1 MYFLC
6 TNYIYCKIDIYNFN
20 YLLTYNLRK
29 HYYFIL
35 LLIIFA
41 FKYLC
46 NDFVNFLCSY
56 LIFYLQVETLLVQPN

>member
-1 MYFLC
+1 MYFLR

-46 NDFVNFLCSY
+46 SDFVNFLCSY